1 MLVPDVDVRVTSL
14 AVSIVCPP
22 VVPCEANV
30 IAVHVDPLSAENS
43 AVISVFITAVPTPLV

>member
-1 MLVPDVDVRVTSL
+1 MLVPDVDVRVTSW
-14 AVSIVCPP
+14 ADKIVCPP

-43 AVISVFITAVPTPLV
+43 AVISVFITAVPASLL